1 MEHQILSK
9 IAGNPYAIRWSKFR
23 DGERMPFL
31 VQAATGLPLP
41 APTYWI
47 VSKRRPSG
55 NQANSLHN
63 DLRALMYLYLWADA
77 RRVDLNERFEAGGL
91 LTLVEVADLDTFC
104 GRYLEEAIA
113 ELPNHASGLIRLEI
127 KNSKARRRTVNLVEK
142 RNRLAAIHSFI
153 EYISADH
160 LSRLHLIG
168 GRTIP
173 PIPVRS
179 NLLPKRRRVSC
190 L

>member
-1 MEHQILSK
+1 MLPISLRSRAFGNVRAERQILSK
-9 IAGNPYAIRWSKFR
+9 ITGNPYAIRWSKFR

-77 RRVDLNERFEAGGL
+77 RQVDLNERFEAGGL
-91 LTLVEVADLDTFC
+91 LTLVEVADL
-104 GRYLEEAIA
+104 
-113 ELPNHASGLIRLEI
+113 
-127 KNSKARRRTVNLVEK
+127 
-142 RNRLAAIHSFI
+142 
-153 EYISADH
+153 
-160 LSRLHLIG
+160 
-168 GRTIP
+168 
-173 PIPVRS
+173 
-179 NLLPKRRRVSC
+179 
-190 L
+190 